1 MLFAKTVR
9 NAKAYFGVS
18 HTMRNLLIAAALA
31 LVPGHIVAQEL
42 DERYTQVGTF
52 SGTVDSTTVELIG
65 TFDHERE
72 K

>member
-1 MLFAKTVR
+1 
-9 NAKAYFGVS
+9 
-18 HTMRNLLIAAALA
+18 MRNLLIAAALA